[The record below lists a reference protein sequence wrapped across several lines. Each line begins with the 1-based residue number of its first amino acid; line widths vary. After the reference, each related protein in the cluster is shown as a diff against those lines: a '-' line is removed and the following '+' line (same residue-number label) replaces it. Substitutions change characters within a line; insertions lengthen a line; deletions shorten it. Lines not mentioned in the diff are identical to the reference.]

1 LDAHYVRGVG
11 RDRHRSRTSAL
22 ADGLSSSQPNRLRN
36 LGTFR
41 TLPGHAYDVLH
52 SSMAECLWIVDSG
65 VMLTLEV
72 VVVQQAK
79 RLHERSVRFTSCAPA
94 RCPDE
99 R

>member
-1 LDAHYVRGVG
+1 MTLTEESPIPDPSILEHAG
-11 RDRHRSRTSAL
+11 DSISESL
-22 ADGLSSSQPNRLRN
+22 I
-36 LGTFR
+36 R

-52 SSMAECLWIVDSG
+52 SSMAECHWIVGSG